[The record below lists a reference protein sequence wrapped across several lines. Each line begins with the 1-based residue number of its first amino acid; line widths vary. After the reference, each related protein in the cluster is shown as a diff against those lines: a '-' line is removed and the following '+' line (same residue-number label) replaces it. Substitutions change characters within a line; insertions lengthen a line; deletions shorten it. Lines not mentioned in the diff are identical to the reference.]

1 MKEGL
6 RLYPSNKHLYRASPS
21 HLYDPEDRNA
31 EEHGPSLT
39 APDPAPVAADI
50 AGLHRHPFI
59 WGNDALTFRPAR
71 FDDSVLTPLQRDAY
85 LPFSLP
91 PHKCP
96 AAGMRGNDT
105 SFGERMVVVLV
116 VALGR
121 RLGRKRGKVVL
132 GEEIGVNGEL
142 PTGRDE
148 MEEWAWE
155 CHATVS

>member
-21 HLYDPEDRNA
+21 HLFDPEEKNS
-31 EEHGPSLT
+31 SLT
-39 APDPAPVAADI
+39 ALGLAPVAADI

-59 WGNDALTFRPAR
+59 WGNDALAFRPAR
-71 FDDSVLTPLQRDAY
+71 FDDGVLTPLQRDSY

-96 AAGMRGNDT
+96 AAGTRGNDA

-116 VALGR
+116 VVLGR
-121 RLGRKRGKVVL
+121 QLGRERGMVFL

-148 MEEWAWE
+148 MEEWTWGW
-155 CHATVS
+155 HATVS